1 MKFPSITKTYGSRRV
16 LDIPAL
22 ELEEGVIHAVIGS
35 NGSGKST
42 LARILAG
49 VLKPDGGGVPWA
61 GRVGYMPQRSYSF
74 RMSVVRNLQLTGAGR
89 GRAMA
94 QLEAFGL
101 AGLARQNAKGLSGG
115 ETARLALARVL
126 MVDHPLLILDE
137 PTAAMDVAAALRSE
151 EILLGYQA
159 RTGCTVV
166 LVTHSMTQAR
176 RMAGQVLFLKEGRLV
191 EQGETGQV
199 LSHPLCAE
207 TQAFLDFYAL

>member
-1 MKFPSITKTYGSRRV
+1 MKLPPITKTYGGRRV
-16 LDIPAL
+16 LDLPAL
-22 ELEEGVIHAVIGS
+22 ELADGAIHAVIGA

-49 VLKPDGGGVPWA
+49 VIQPDQGGFPCTGQA
-61 GRVGYMPQRSYSF
+61 GYMPQRSYPF

-89 GRAMA
+89 DRAMA
-94 QLEAFGL
+94 QLELFGL

-126 MVDHPLLILDE
+126 MEDHPLLILDE

-151 EILLGYQA
+151 EILLDYQV

-176 RMAGQVLFLKEGRLV
+176 RLAGQVLFLKDGHLV
-191 EQGETGQV
+191 EQGETEQV
-199 LSHPLCAE
+199 LSHPRCAD
-207 TQAFLDFYAL
+207 TRAFLDFYAL

>member
-1 MKFPSITKTYGSRRV
+1 MNLPPITKTYGGRRV
-16 LDIPAL
+16 LDLPAL
-22 ELEEGVIHAVIGS
+22 ELADGTIHAVIGA

-49 VLKPDGGGVPWA
+49 VVKPDQGSFPWD
-61 GRVGYMPQRSYSF
+61 GQTGYMPQRSYSF

-89 GRAMA
+89 DRAMA
-94 QLEAFGL
+94 QLETFGL

-126 MVDHPLLILDE
+126 MEDHPLLILDE

-151 EILLGYQA
+151 EILLEYQA
-159 RTGCTVV
+159 RTRCTVV

-176 RMAGQVLFLKEGRLV
+176 RMAGQVLFLKDGHLA

-199 LSHPLCAE
+199 LSHPRCAD
-207 TQAFLDFYAL
+207 TRAFLDFYAL

>member
-1 MKFPSITKTYGSRRV
+1 MNLPPITKTYGGRRV
-16 LDIPAL
+16 LDLPVL
-22 ELEEGVIHAVIGS
+22 ELADGTIHAVIGA

-49 VLKPDGGGVPWA
+49 VIKPDQGSFPCA
-61 GRVGYMPQRSYSF
+61 GQTGYMPQRSYSF

-89 GRAMA
+89 DRAMA
-94 QLEAFGL
+94 QLETFGL

-126 MVDHPLLILDE
+126 MEDHPLLILDE
-137 PTAAMDVAAALRSE
+137 PTAAMDVAAAIRSE
-151 EILLGYQA
+151 EILLEYQA
-159 RTGCTVV
+159 RTRCTVV

-176 RMAGQVLFLKEGRLV
+176 RMAGQVLFLKDGHLA

-199 LSHPLCAE
+199 LSHPRCAD
-207 TQAFLDFYAL
+207 TRAFLDFYAL

>member
-1 MKFPSITKTYGSRRV
+1 MKLPPITKTYGGRRV
-16 LDIPAL
+16 LDLPAL
-22 ELEEGVIHAVIGS
+22 ELADGAIHAVIGA

-49 VLKPDGGGVPWA
+49 VIQPDQGGFPCTGQA
-61 GRVGYMPQRSYSF
+61 GYMPQRSYPF

-89 GRAMA
+89 DRAMA
-94 QLEAFGL
+94 QLELFGL

-126 MVDHPLLILDE
+126 MEEHPLLILDE
-137 PTAAMDVAAALRSE
+137 PTAAMDVAAAIRSE
-151 EILLGYQA
+151 EILLEYQA
-159 RTGCTVV
+159 RTRCTVV

-176 RMAGQVLFLKEGRLV
+176 RMAGQVLFLKDGHLA

-199 LSHPLCAE
+199 LSHPRCAD
-207 TQAFLDFYAL
+207 TRAFLDFYAL

>member
-1 MKFPSITKTYGSRRV
+1 MNLPPITKTYGGRRV
-16 LDIPAL
+16 LDLPAL
-22 ELEEGVIHAVIGS
+22 ELADGIIHAVIGA

-49 VLKPDGGGVPWA
+49 VVKPDQGGSPWVGQA
-61 GRVGYMPQRSYSF
+61 GYMPQRSYPF

-89 GRAMA
+89 DRAMA
-94 QLEAFGL
+94 QLETFGL
-101 AGLARQNAKGLSGG
+101 AGLARQNAKDLSGG

-126 MVDHPLLILDE
+126 MENHPLLILDE

-151 EILLGYQA
+151 EILLEYQA
-159 RTGCTVV
+159 RTRCTVV

-176 RMAGQVLFLKEGRLV
+176 RMAGQVLFLKDGHLV

-199 LSHPLCAE
+199 LSHPHCAD
-207 TQAFLDFYAL
+207 TRAFLDFYAL

>member
-1 MKFPSITKTYGSRRV
+1 MKLPPITKTYGGRRV
-16 LDIPAL
+16 LDLPAL
-22 ELEEGVIHAVIGS
+22 ELADGAIHAVIGA

-49 VLKPDGGGVPWA
+49 VTKPDQGGFPSMGQA
-61 GRVGYMPQRSYSF
+61 GYMPQRSYPF

-89 GRAMA
+89 DRAMA
-94 QLEAFGL
+94 QLELFGL

-126 MVDHPLLILDE
+126 MEDHPLLILDE

-151 EILLGYQA
+151 KILLDYQA
-159 RTGCTVV
+159 RMGCTVV

-176 RMAGQVLFLKEGRLV
+176 RMAGQVLFLKDGRLV

-199 LSHPLCAE
+199 LSHPRRAE

>member
-1 MKFPSITKTYGSRRV
+1 MNLPPITKTYGGRRV
-16 LDIPAL
+16 LELPAL
-22 ELEEGVIHAVIGS
+22 ELADGIIHAVLGA

-49 VLKPDGGGVPWA
+49 VIKPDQGSFPGDVQA
-61 GRVGYMPQRSYSF
+61 GYMPQRSYSF
-74 RMSVVRNLQLTGAGR
+74 RMSVVRNLHLTGAGR
-89 GRAMA
+89 ERAMA

-126 MVDHPLLILDE
+126 MEDHPLLILDE

-151 EILLGYQA
+151 EILLEYQA
-159 RTGCTVV
+159 RTRCTVV

-176 RMAGQVLFLKEGRLV
+176 RLAGQVLFLKDGHLV
-191 EQGETGQV
+191 EKGETEQV
-199 LSHPLCAE
+199 LSYPRCAD
-207 TQAFLDFYAL
+207 TQAFLDFYTL

>member
-1 MKFPSITKTYGSRRV
+1 MNLPPITKTYGGRRV
-16 LDIPAL
+16 LDLPAL
-22 ELEEGVIHAVIGS
+22 ELADGAIHAVIGA

-49 VLKPDGGGVPWA
+49 VIKPDQGSFPCVGQT
-61 GRVGYMPQRSYSF
+61 GYMPQRSYSF

-89 GRAMA
+89 DRAMA
-94 QLEAFGL
+94 QLETFGL

-126 MVDHPLLILDE
+126 MEEHPLLILDE
-137 PTAAMDVAAALRSE
+137 PTAAMDVAAAIRSE
-151 EILLGYQA
+151 EILLEYQA
-159 RTGCTVV
+159 RTRCTVV

-176 RMAGQVLFLKEGRLV
+176 RMAGQVLFLKDGHLA

-199 LSHPLCAE
+199 LSHPRCAD
-207 TQAFLDFYAL
+207 TRAFLDFYAL

>member
-1 MKFPSITKTYGSRRV
+1 MKLPPITKTYGGRRV
-16 LDIPAL
+16 LDLPAL
-22 ELEEGVIHAVIGS
+22 ELADGAIHAVIGA

-49 VLKPDGGGVPWA
+49 VIKPDQGGFPCMGQA
-61 GRVGYMPQRSYSF
+61 GYMPQQSYPF

-89 GRAMA
+89 DRAMA
-94 QLEAFGL
+94 QLELFGL
-101 AGLARQNAKGLSGG
+101 AGLARQNAKGLAGG

-126 MVDHPLLILDE
+126 MEDHPLLILDE

-151 EILLGYQA
+151 KILLDYQA

-176 RMAGQVLFLKEGRLV
+176 RMAGQVLFLKDGHLI

-199 LSHPLCAE
+199 LSHPRRAE

>member
-1 MKFPSITKTYGSRRV
+1 MKLPPITKTYGGRRV
-16 LDIPAL
+16 LDLPAL
-22 ELEEGVIHAVIGS
+22 ELADGAIHAVVGA

-49 VLKPDGGGVPWA
+49 VIRPDQDSVP
-61 GRVGYMPQRSYSF
+61 RVGQAGYMPQRSHSF

-89 GRAMA
+89 DRAMA
-94 QLEAFGL
+94 QLELFGL
-101 AGLARQNAKGLSGG
+101 AGLARQSAKGLSGG

-126 MVDHPLLILDE
+126 MEDHPLLILDE

-151 EILLGYQA
+151 EILLDYQV

-176 RMAGQVLFLKEGRLV
+176 RLAGQVLFLKDGHLV
-191 EQGETGQV
+191 EQGETEQV
-199 LSHPLCAE
+199 LSHPRCAD
-207 TQAFLDFYAL
+207 TRAFLDFYAL

>member
-1 MKFPSITKTYGSRRV
+1 MKLPPITKTYGGRRV
-16 LDIPAL
+16 LDLPAL
-22 ELEEGVIHAVIGS
+22 ELADGAIHAVIGA

-49 VLKPDGGGVPWA
+49 VVKPDQGSFPWVGQA
-61 GRVGYMPQRSYSF
+61 GYMPQRSYCF

-137 PTAAMDVAAALRSE
+137 PTAAMDVAAAFRSE

-176 RMAGQVLFLKEGRLV
+176 RMAGQVLFLKDGRLA

-199 LSHPLCAE
+199 LSHPRCAD
-207 TQAFLDFYAL
+207 TRAFLDFYAL

>member
-1 MKFPSITKTYGSRRV
+1 MKLPPITKTYGGRRV
-16 LDIPAL
+16 LDLPAL
-22 ELEEGVIHAVIGS
+22 ELADGAIHAVVGA

-49 VLKPDGGGVPWA
+49 VIRPDQDSFP
-61 GRVGYMPQRSYSF
+61 RVGQAGYMPQRSHSF

-89 GRAMA
+89 DRAMA
-94 QLEAFGL
+94 QLELFGL
-101 AGLARQNAKGLSGG
+101 AGLARQSAKGLSGG

-126 MVDHPLLILDE
+126 MEDHPLLILDE

-151 EILLGYQA
+151 EILLDYQV

-176 RMAGQVLFLKEGRLV
+176 RLAGQVLFLKDGHLV
-191 EQGETGQV
+191 EQGETERV
-199 LSHPLCAE
+199 LSHPRCAD
-207 TQAFLDFYAL
+207 TRAFQDFYAL

>member
-1 MKFPSITKTYGSRRV
+1 MKLPPITKTYGGRRV
-16 LDIPAL
+16 LDLPAL
-22 ELEEGVIHAVIGS
+22 ELADGAIHAVVGA

-49 VLKPDGGGVPWA
+49 VIRPDQDSFP
-61 GRVGYMPQRSYSF
+61 RVGQAGYMPQRSHSF

-89 GRAMA
+89 DRAMA
-94 QLEAFGL
+94 QLELFGL
-101 AGLARQNAKGLSGG
+101 AGLARQSAKGLSGG

-126 MVDHPLLILDE
+126 MEDHPLLILDE

-151 EILLGYQA
+151 EILLDYQV

-176 RMAGQVLFLKEGRLV
+176 RLAGQVLFLKDGHLV

-199 LSHPLCAE
+199 LSHPRCAD
-207 TQAFLDFYAL
+207 TRAFLDFYAL

>member
-1 MKFPSITKTYGSRRV
+1 MKLPPITKTYGGRRV
-16 LDIPAL
+16 LDLPAL
-22 ELEEGVIHAVIGS
+22 ELADGAIHAVVGA

-49 VLKPDGGGVPWA
+49 VIRPDQDSFP
-61 GRVGYMPQRSYSF
+61 RVGQAGYMPQRSYPF
-74 RMSVVRNLQLTGAGR
+74 RMSVVRNLQLNGAGR
-89 GRAMA
+89 ERAMA
-94 QLEAFGL
+94 QLELFGL

-126 MVDHPLLILDE
+126 MEDHPLLILDE

-151 EILLGYQA
+151 EILLDYQV

-176 RMAGQVLFLKEGRLV
+176 RLAGQVLFLKDGHLV
-191 EQGETGQV
+191 EQGETEQV
-199 LSHPLCAE
+199 LSHPRCAD
-207 TQAFLDFYAL
+207 TRAFLDFYAL

>member
-1 MKFPSITKTYGSRRV
+1 MKLPPITKTYGGRRV
-16 LDIPAL
+16 LDLPAL
-22 ELEEGVIHAVIGS
+22 ELADGAIHAVIGA

-49 VLKPDGGGVPWA
+49 VIRPDQDSVPCMGQA
-61 GRVGYMPQRSYSF
+61 GYMPQRSHSF

-89 GRAMA
+89 DRAMA
-94 QLEAFGL
+94 QLELFGL

-126 MVDHPLLILDE
+126 MEDHPLLILDE

-151 EILLGYQA
+151 EILLDYQV

-176 RMAGQVLFLKEGRLV
+176 RLAGQVLFLKDGHLV
-191 EQGETGQV
+191 EQGETEQV
-199 LSHPLCAE
+199 LSHPRCAD
-207 TQAFLDFYAL
+207 TRAFLDFYAL

>member
-1 MKFPSITKTYGSRRV
+1 MKLPPITKTYGGRRV
-16 LDIPAL
+16 LDLPAL
-22 ELEEGVIHAVIGS
+22 ELADGAIHAVIGA

-49 VLKPDGGGVPWA
+49 VIKPDQGSFPWVGQA
-61 GRVGYMPQRSYSF
+61 GYMPQRSYSF

-94 QLEAFGL
+94 QLERFGL

-126 MVDHPLLILDE
+126 MEDHPLLILDE

-151 EILLGYQA
+151 EILLDYQV

-176 RMAGQVLFLKEGRLV
+176 RLAGQVLFLKDGHLV
-191 EQGETGQV
+191 EQGETEQV
-199 LSHPLCAE
+199 LSHPRCAD
-207 TQAFLDFYAL
+207 TRAFLDFYAL

>member
-1 MKFPSITKTYGSRRV
+1 MNLPPITKTYGGRRV
-16 LDIPAL
+16 LELPAL
-22 ELEEGVIHAVIGS
+22 ELADGIIHAVLGA

-49 VLKPDGGGVPWA
+49 VLKPDQGGSP
-61 GRVGYMPQRSYSF
+61 RVGQAGYMPQRSYSF

-89 GRAMA
+89 DRAMA
-94 QLEAFGL
+94 QLETFGL

-126 MVDHPLLILDE
+126 MEDHPLLILDE

-151 EILLGYQA
+151 EILLEYQA

-176 RMAGQVLFLKEGRLV
+176 RVAGQILFLKDGRLV

-199 LSHPLCAE
+199 LSHPRRAE

>member
-1 MKFPSITKTYGSRRV
+1 MKLPPITKTYGGRRV
-16 LDIPAL
+16 LDLPAL
-22 ELEEGVIHAVIGS
+22 ELADGAIHAVVGA

-49 VLKPDGGGVPWA
+49 VIRPDQDSFP
-61 GRVGYMPQRSYSF
+61 RVGQAGYMPQRSHSF

-89 GRAMA
+89 DRAMA
-94 QLEAFGL
+94 QLELFGL
-101 AGLARQNAKGLSGG
+101 AGLARQSAKGLSGG

-126 MVDHPLLILDE
+126 MEDHPLLILDE

-151 EILLGYQA
+151 EILLDYQV

-176 RMAGQVLFLKEGRLV
+176 RLAGQVLFLKDGHLV
-191 EQGETGQV
+191 EQGETEQV
-199 LSHPLCAE
+199 LSHPRCAD
-207 TQAFLDFYAL
+207 TRAFLDFYAL